1 MSIRT
6 VAVVLGGGMG
16 RRAGARRPKQFEEVG
31 GRPVIASALDLFEQT
46 AVVDGVVIVVPPDW
60 VDFMRAFLGRNQ
72 YPKVLDVV
80 PGGSTRQMSS
90 FSGLILAARLGGATL
105 RRVIIH
111 DAVRPFATPEMV
123 NEVLKASEKTG
134 AASLACPVTDTVY
147 RVSEGRL
154 VEAVDRKGLWN
165 AQTPQ
170 AFEPNLIL
178 NAHRAALAAGIV
190 DMSDDI
196 QLVIRS
202 GGQAVVAQ
210 SDSSNL
216 KVTYPCDIKLL
227 QKVSENG

>member
-1 MSIRT
+1 
-6 VAVVLGGGMG
+6 
-16 RRAGARRPKQFEEVG
+16 
-31 GRPVIASALDLFEQT
+31 
-46 AVVDGVVIVVPPDW
+46 
-60 VDFMRAFLGRNQ
+60 
-72 YPKVLDVV
+72 
-80 PGGSTRQMSS
+80 
-90 FSGLILAARLGGATL
+90 
-105 RRVIIH
+105 
-111 DAVRPFATPEMV
+111 
-123 NEVLKASEKTG
+123 
-134 AASLACPVTDTVY
+134 
-147 RVSEGRL
+147 
-154 VEAVDRKGLWN
+154 LWN

-202 GGQAVVAQ
+202 GGKAVVAQ